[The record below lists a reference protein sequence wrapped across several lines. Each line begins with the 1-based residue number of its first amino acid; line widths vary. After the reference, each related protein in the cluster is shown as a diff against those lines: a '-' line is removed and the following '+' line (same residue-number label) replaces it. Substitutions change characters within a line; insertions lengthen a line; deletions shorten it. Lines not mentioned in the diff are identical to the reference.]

1 MTYQGISAS
10 ISMLWTVDSRE
21 VNEVNNGTIE
31 LLPVLST
38 CSYCVPYYV
47 ETISSETTHTI
58 RANVMNISGE
68 PHTLSVSYWVF
79 LLRVNDDRYNYW

>member
-1 MTYQGISAS
+1 
-10 ISMLWTVDSRE
+10 MLWTVDSRE

-47 ETISSETTHTI
+47 ETISFGTTHTI
-58 RANVMNISGE
+58 RANVVNISGE

-79 LLRVNDDRYNYW
+79 LLRVNDDGCDYW

>member
-1 MTYQGISAS
+1 MSWS
-10 ISMLWTVDSRE
+10 VDSRE
-21 VNEVNNGTIE
+21 VNEVNNGTME
-31 LLPVLST
+31 LLPDLST

-68 PHTLSVSYWVF
+68 SHTLSVSYWVF
-79 LLRVNDDRYNYW
+79 FAESE